1 MDIRGYEIIGDWK
14 NSQCGKIATA
24 TKGGKK
30 YFVKMYQTPVNPVK
44 NGSISQKTFARNK
57 QKFEKF
63 VAQRRAINTKLR
75 EVALEGGTIVIPREE
90 FVYDNHYVEIS
101 EFVEGAVPSEEVEGL
116 INSLPAETKKMLLL
130 TATGALKTVH
140 DRGIV
145 HSDLKLKNILIAKNS
160 SGNYVA
166 RLIDFDSSYL
176 LTDKPAEIGGD
187 FVFYSP
193 ELGRYS
199 DCEDDA
205 ERAEL
210 AAALTEKSDI
220 FSLGIIFHYYM
231 SGEYPQPERL
241 TPALQRRKD
250 SGKKIYCWIAVNCG
264 VKLAVSDKVDGA
276 YRALIGDML
285 SPDPAARPS
294 ATEVLA
300 RLRNRAAERERPAA
314 RTEEARPE
322 APAGAPSISGKG
334 VPRPEGFAALRAE
347 DNAELNEE
355 MVRSRGFVASCLN
368 TEKGGYNFYRADSTP
383 VFFTTEKLISMGYA
397 RRRTPETA
405 AVCAPWEGG
414 IKFNTARIRERGF
427 VKVERSTKNGI
438 KGYMFTR
445 VNGVAQFIRHNM
457 VVTLG
462 YAAAE

>member
-1 MDIRGYEIIGDWK
+1 M
-14 NSQCGKIATA
+14 
-24 TKGGKK
+24 
-30 YFVKMYQTPVNPVK
+30 
-44 NGSISQKTFARNK
+44 
-57 QKFEKF
+57 
-63 VAQRRAINTKLR
+63 
-75 EVALEGGTIVIPREE
+75 
-90 FVYDNHYVEIS
+90 YDNHYVEIS
-101 EFVEGAVPSEEVEGL
+101 EFVEGAVSSEEVEGL

-176 LTDKPAEIGGD
+176 LTDKPAEVSGD

-285 SPDPAARPS
+285 SPDPAARP
-294 ATEVLA
+294 
-300 RLRNRAAERERPAA
+300 
-314 RTEEARPE
+314 
-322 APAGAPSISGKG
+322 
-334 VPRPEGFAALRAE
+334 
-347 DNAELNEE
+347 
-355 MVRSRGFVASCLN
+355 CLN
-368 TEKGGYNFYRADSTP
+368 TEKGGYNFYRADGTP

-397 RRRTPETA
+397 RRRAPETA

-438 KGYMFTR
+438 KGYVFTR